1 MFMTERQKRFD
12 RDEGD
17 KKIEQRFED
26 ADFEDQRD
34 TATSQA
40 VAAATRNQKRQGMH
54 CLQEHPKGA
63 QT

>member
-1 MFMTERQKRFD
+1 MWH

-17 KKIEQRFED
+17 KKREQRFED

-40 VAAATRNQKRQGMH
+40 VAAATRN
-54 CLQEHPKGA
+54 
-63 QT
+63 